1 MGEDLP
7 RVYNL
12 KLMLGLFF
20 NRPRIGICNL
30 VYMRFG
36 MMNASAPFSFRSSFV
51 HNLIYPC
58 FPRLRQGV
66 PRPAAARVAA
76 GGAAAEH
83 QESAQRAVAAAVRSG
98 LPAAEAAG
106 KDRYIEYRNLIHTH

>member
-1 MGEDLP
+1 M
-7 RVYNL
+7 
-12 KLMLGLFF
+12 
-20 NRPRIGICNL
+20 
-30 VYMRFG
+30 
-36 MMNASAPFSFRSSFV
+36 
-51 HNLIYPC
+51 
-58 FPRLRQGV
+58 

-106 KDRYIEYRNLIHTH
+106 KDRYIEHRNLIHTH

>member
-58 FPRLRQGV
+58 FLRLRQGV
-66 PRPAAARVAA
+66 PRPAAALVAA
-76 GGAAAEH
+76 GGAAAGH
-83 QESAQRAVAAAVRSG
+83 QESAQRSSSNGTASS
-98 LPAAEAAG
+98 
-106 KDRYIEYRNLIHTH
+106 

>member
-12 KLMLGLFF
+12 KFMLGLFF

-58 FPRLRQGV
+58 FLRLRQGV
-66 PRPAAARVAA
+66 PRPAAVLVAA
-76 GGAAAEH
+76 GGAAAGH
-83 QESAQRAVAAAVRSG
+83 QESAQRAAAAAVRTG
-98 LPAAEAAG
+98 PPAAEPAG
-106 KDRYIEYRNLIHTH
+106 KDRYIEHHNLIHTN